1 MNEAECI
8 NMAKAEINATINR
21 VGMKY
26 KLPPHII
33 ELIMS
38 SELADIRGQIA
49 VMNAIQTRKGN
60 FPDSSRLIL
69 KVTSTKKAQHTLTAY

>member
-49 VMNAIQTRKGN
+49 VMNAIQTRKIK
-60 FPDSSRLIL
+60 DEEHEKEQM
-69 KVTSTKKAQHTLTAY
+69 KVKKRDKND